1 MRARHRAPRRRA
13 RTVGDPHVGLIA
25 LGVVGLATATVAA
38 TLMTGFAGAS
48 ESANQG
54 QNQSPVTGRPGI
66 PQPVRPATSWYS
78 DWSSWGSSGTNC
90 DPMALRWC

>member
-1 MRARHRAPRRRA
+1 MRARHRAA
-13 RTVGDPHVGLIA
+13 RKVGRPSVEFIA
-25 LGVVGLATATVAA
+25 LTVAGLATAFVAA
-38 TLMTGFAGAS
+38 TVMTDFAGAS
-48 ESANQG
+48 APADRG
-54 QNQSPVTGRPGI
+54 QNQSPVTGRAGD